1 MERKNTGATIAVCCI
16 LLALVVGF
24 AFFSLYGGSVGSSSS
39 SFSLNGT
46 HADGSLSVMT
56 EFDFQYVSMN
66 KQRKTV
72 QVELNEHTAITVQN
86 YTSTGECRLIL
97 SKNAK
102 EIWRGE
108 LQDGVSWSA
117 LVQEPA
123 VYDLTL
129 EAEEG
134 EGHGTVKLIP

>member
-1 MERKNTGATIAVCCI
+1 MV
-16 LLALVVGF
+16 
-24 AFFSLYGGSVGSSSS
+24 SSS

-46 HADGSLSVMT
+46 YADGSLSVMT

-134 EGHGTVKLIP
+134 EGH